1 MYTDFYN
8 LKEKP
13 FNLTPSS
20 RFLYLGESHKE
31 ALALLTYG
39 VVERKGFILLTGE
52 VGTGKTTMVH
62 ALLSNLDENV
72 QCIHLSNPLLNPQE
86 FIDYLAYSVFEKRV
100 HFKSKAE
107 FLIEFE
113 NHLQW
118 CLQHNKNFVLIIDE
132 AQKLS
137 FELLEEVRLL
147 SNMETADEKLINIFL
162 VGQPELNEHLSEARC
177 RPLLQRISIRHH
189 ISPLDPEETGNY
201 IMTRMRVAG
210 SRDGGKIF
218 PKSAIKMLHQC
229 SMGYPRMINILADNA
244 LLLGY
249 SRDVKKISS
258 SIIKECFDDMKL
270 DGFYVKGAE
279 KKEDRR
285 RSDES
290 RPVKRSRF
298 WIWAVLFI
306 FFLILALGFM
316 TPQGKSLWMQT
327 VAFFQNPSTE
337 SPAEEKSRPKEEMQ
351 QDAEDP
357 PEVNPDLNSRRD
369 HSPIGEEDV
378 ETRPVSPLLSQDTE
392 SHGIMPQNE
401 PEPEPEPVKIV
412 TVKQGDTLLEMA
424 ARVYGYA
431 DENVLDSVL
440 KHNPQITDGNWIEVG
455 QRIVFPELNKE
466 SKRTG
471 QETTYTVHIASY
483 TPFDNAGEMFQQL
496 VKDGYEA
503 YILPVYD
510 PGKGKI
516 FRITLGSFKSRNE
529 AEAFAAALLRRG
541 LSEYAETIR
550 LEMR

>member
-20 RFLYLGESHKE
+20 RFLYLSEGHKE

-72 QCIHLSNPLLNPQE
+72 QCVHLSNPLLSSQE
-86 FIDYLAYSVFEKRV
+86 FIDYLAYSAFEKRV

-107 FLIEFE
+107 FLLEFE
-113 NHLQW
+113 DHLQR

-147 SNMETADEKLINIFL
+147 SNMETADEKMINIFL
-162 VGQPELNEHLSEARC
+162 VGQPELNEHLSESRC

-189 ISPLDPEETGNY
+189 ISPLNLEETRDY
-201 IMTRMRVAG
+201 VMTRMRVAG
-210 SRDGGKIF
+210 AETGGKIF
-218 PKSAIKMLHQC
+218 PKAAIKMLHQC

-249 SRDVKKISS
+249 SRGEKRISS
-258 SIIKECFDDMKL
+258 ARIKACFDDMKL
-270 DGFYVKGAE
+270 DGSFLKEPKQEVKE
-279 KKEDRR
+279 F
-285 RSDES
+285 RSDEATQV
-290 RPVKRSRF
+290 RRSHF
-298 WIWAVLFI
+298 WKWAAFFI
-306 FFLILALGFM
+306 FIMFIVMGFM
-316 TPQGKSLWMQT
+316 TPQGKNLWIQ
-327 VAFFQNPSTE
+327 AAGFFQPNYRE
-337 SPAEEKSRPKEEMQ
+337 RPAETKGAPKEEVKQ
-351 QDAEDP
+351 NSDGL
-357 PEVNPDLNSRRD
+357 PEVKSDLYSGSGL
-369 HSPIGEEDV
+369 SPIQEENGETES
-378 ETRPVSPLLSQDTE
+378 VSPLPPQGTSNHRAAFQNETE
-392 SHGIMPQNE
+392 S
-401 PEPEPEPVKIV
+401 EPVSIV
-412 TVKQGDTLLEMA
+412 TVKQGDTLLHLA

-431 DENVLDSVL
+431 DENVLELVL
-440 KHNPQITDGNWIEVG
+440 KHNPEITDGNWIDVG
-455 QRIVFPELNKE
+455 QRIVFPELKE
-466 SKRTG
+466 ELNSTN
-471 QETTYTVHIASY
+471 QEPTFTVHIASY
-483 TPFDNAGEMFQQL
+483 TPFQNAGEMFQVL

-510 PGKGKI
+510 PDKGKI
-516 FRITLGSFKSRNE
+516 FRVTLGSFKNRNE
-529 AEAFAAALLRRG
+529 ADAFAAALLRRG
-541 LSEYAETIR
+541 ISDYAETVR